1 MSALVP
7 FLTCVGFPLS
17 AHLPVFD
24 EHITNESDDD
34 ESGDD
39 EFDDDESTDDESE
52 QEAVDRD
59 DVDVVGT
66 SRTGI

>member
-1 MSALVP
+1 MDTCQLSALVP

-24 EHITNESDDD
+24 EHITNESDDN
-34 ESGDD
+34 
-39 EFDDDESTDDESE
+39 ESE

-59 DVDVVGT
+59 DIDAVGA
-66 SRTGI
+66 S